1 MKRRITFRFLEAYI
15 LIGLV
20 GFLLITL
27 AGSRMVESVLEEDIS
42 SGLYQDAHNVA
53 ENQAVKSNL
62 SSSNLSRIQSNLYM
76 LSQYPSVIVWIIN
89 NEGEIIVST
98 RTDIAA
104 DEPIR
109 IEDFDPSDWGSSY
122 YQIGN
127 FYGFFPEEY
136 LSVLAPITEDMTP
149 KGYIALHF
157 RMSDLYQKRGAILFI
172 IQILFLAV
180 YVLASVLL
188 LIYWHYVHNPLKEIT
203 RGVGEFANGNLA
215 YKIPSSSEDEIG
227 YLANS
232 LNYMAEKLNRNG
244 EYQRQFISN
253 ISHDFRSPLTSIKGY
268 VDAMLDGVIPADSQE
283 KYLKIIA
290 YEAGRLEKL
299 TEGLLTLNELD
310 IHKRLLKIE
319 TFDINEVIK
328 HTAAAFEGDC
338 TKRKIVLELVLS
350 GRELYARADME
361 QIQQVLYNL
370 LNNAVKFSRNDST
383 IIIETTEKNDKI
395 FVSVK
400 DHGIGIPKQSLHRIW
415 ERFYKTDISRGKDQ
429 TGTGLGLAIVKEIIT
444 AHSQNIN
451 VISTEGA
458 GSEFIFTLD
467 KPRR

>member
-1 MKRRITFRFLEAYI
+1 MKRRISFRFLEAYI

-122 YQIGN
+122 YQIGD
-127 FYGFFPEEY
+127 FYGFFPEKY

-180 YVLASVLL
+180 YVLALC
-188 LIYWHYVHNPLKEIT
+188 
-203 RGVGEFANGNLA
+203 AQ
-215 YKIPSSSEDEIG
+215 SSEGDH
-227 YLANS
+227 
-232 LNYMAEKLNRNG
+232 
-244 EYQRQFISN
+244 QRRGGIRQWKS
-253 ISHDFRSPLTSIKGY
+253 
-268 VDAMLDGVIPADSQE
+268 
-283 KYLKIIA
+283 
-290 YEAGRLEKL
+290 
-299 TEGLLTLNELD
+299 GL
-310 IHKRLLKIE
+310 
-319 TFDINEVIK
+319 
-328 HTAAAFEGDC
+328 
-338 TKRKIVLELVLS
+338 
-350 GRELYARADME
+350 
-361 QIQQVLYNL
+361 
-370 LNNAVKFSRNDST
+370 
-383 IIIETTEKNDKI
+383 
-395 FVSVK
+395 
-400 DHGIGIPKQSLHRIW
+400 
-415 ERFYKTDISRGKDQ
+415 
-429 TGTGLGLAIVKEIIT
+429 
-444 AHSQNIN
+444 QN
-451 VISTEGA
+451 
-458 GSEFIFTLD
+458 
-467 KPRR
+467 PRVF

>member
-1 MKRRITFRFLEAYI
+1 MKRRISLRFLEAYI

-42 SGLYQDAHNVA
+42 SGLYQDAHNEA

-172 IQILFLAV
+172 IQILFL
-180 YVLASVLL
+180 
-188 LIYWHYVHNPLKEIT
+188 
-203 RGVGEFANGNLA
+203 
-215 YKIPSSSEDEIG
+215 
-227 YLANS
+227 
-232 LNYMAEKLNRNG
+232 
-244 EYQRQFISN
+244 
-253 ISHDFRSPLTSIKGY
+253 
-268 VDAMLDGVIPADSQE
+268 
-283 KYLKIIA
+283 
-290 YEAGRLEKL
+290 
-299 TEGLLTLNELD
+299 
-310 IHKRLLKIE
+310 
-319 TFDINEVIK
+319 
-328 HTAAAFEGDC
+328 
-338 TKRKIVLELVLS
+338 
-350 GRELYARADME
+350 
-361 QIQQVLYNL
+361 
-370 LNNAVKFSRNDST
+370 
-383 IIIETTEKNDKI
+383 
-395 FVSVK
+395 
-400 DHGIGIPKQSLHRIW
+400 
-415 ERFYKTDISRGKDQ
+415 
-429 TGTGLGLAIVKEIIT
+429 
-444 AHSQNIN
+444 
-451 VISTEGA
+451 
-458 GSEFIFTLD
+458 
-467 KPRR
+467 